1 MDALMGKSSEKET
14 GQASEVVG
22 KGTFCSCWV
31 DGSRKK
37 EQWYSHRKPLKQAW
51 DLNLPASPPPLPRMP
66 GRERIPKDPGIQSV
80 PEKKIREDSP

>member
-51 DLNLPASPPPLPRMP
+51 DLNLPASPPPFQGCL
-66 GRERIPKDPGIQSV
+66 GERES
-80 PEKKIREDSP
+80 